1 MRLDK
6 LPQSDRIEDRR
17 GAGSGISMSR
27 AGGLGIGTVV
37 VLGLIGWALGI
48 NPLLLIGGAEKLSGS
63 GGTQDVQPVPGDT
76 EPGSPSDR
84 GFVSAVLGSTEVQWK
99 EIFAQAGKSY
109 PAPTLVMF
117 SGVTRSACGVAAGW
131 PSRRW
136 APSTVLM
143 TRRSISTPP
152 SSGTLRGASEAAI
165 SAARAVNSRRL
176 T

>member
-48 NPLLLIGGAEKLSGS
+48 NPLLLIGGAEILSGS
-63 GGTQDVQPVPGDT
+63 GGTQDVQPVP
-76 EPGSPSDR
+76 EPGSPSDQMR

-136 APSTVLM
+136 APSTVLT
-143 TRRSISTPP
+143 TRRSISIPL
-152 SSGTLRGASEAAI
+152 SSGILRGASAAAI